1 MAEDKAVE
9 QKGIKVPVDILTI
22 NQKRDQ
28 MGPPG
33 PSEDFVPLV
42 DELESLKER
51 FKGKLKSR
59 KEINGIPVELDFEHQ
74 LQPDQKPNGEPCG
87 FHHNLHGQSYEK
99 LRMEK
104 TKLGPD
110 GMYVAKWFNGSGWRI
125 HHFFQII

>member
-1 MAEDKAVE
+1 MQQPEKIRGGAAPE
-9 QKGIKVPVDILTI
+9 
-22 NQKRDQ
+22 
-28 MGPPG
+28 

-59 KEINGIPVELDFEHQ
+59 KEINGIPVELDCEHQ

-87 FHHNLHGQSYEK
+87 FHHNLHGQWYEK